1 MIEKLRTARWFLE
14 RPAFWRHGA
23 ELGIGKLRTNHD
35 TPELALQARAWAADR
50 AVTVAQALEVVRL
63 LAPGA
68 PIPRLATS
76 LLEEGSRLAELS
88 AVRMGGP
95 GDLNLLYAAVQLSGA
110 RRIIETGVAYGWSS
124 LAILAALEHSNGGRL
139 VSVDMPYPK
148 MNNESFVGIVVPERL
163 RSMWEIV
170 REPDRNGLKK
180 AISRHGGAIDLCHY
194 DSDKSWWG
202 RQYGHRLLWAALA
215 PGAVF
220 ISDDIQD
227 NLAFAEFVET
237 HGLVCAVT
245 AFEGKYVGIARK
257 P

>member
-1 MIEKLRTARWFLE
+1 MIEKLHTARWFLE

-23 ELGIGKLRTNHD
+23 ELGLGKLRTNRD
-35 TPELALQARAWAADR
+35 TPELARRARAWAEER
-50 AVTVAQALEVVRL
+50 AVSVARALGVVEL
-63 LAPGA
+63 LAPGV
-68 PIPRLATS
+68 PVPQFTPS
-76 LLEEGSRLAELS
+76 LLEEGSRLAERS

-110 RRIIETGVAYGWSS
+110 RRIVETGVAYGWSS
-124 LAILAALEHSNGGRL
+124 LAILAALEGSTAGRL

-163 RSMWEIV
+163 RGAWEIV
-170 REPDRNGLKK
+170 REPDRNGLDK
-180 AISRHGGAIDLCHY
+180 AIGRHGGTIDLCHY

-202 RQYGHRLLWAALA
+202 RKYGYRLLWDALA
-215 PGAVF
+215 SGGVF

-227 NLAFAEFVET
+227 NLAFAEFVEA
-237 HGLVCAVT
+237 HGLAFAVT
-245 AFEGKYVGIARK
+245 AFEGKYVGIVRK